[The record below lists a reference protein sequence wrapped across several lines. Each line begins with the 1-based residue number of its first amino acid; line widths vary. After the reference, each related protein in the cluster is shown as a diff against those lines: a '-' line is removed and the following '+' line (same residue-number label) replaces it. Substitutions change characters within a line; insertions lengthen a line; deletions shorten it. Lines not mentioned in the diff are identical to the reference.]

1 MDGREINEINENI
14 LHPCYGL
21 SHEISECN
29 SNVIKAFNNKK
40 FLCKFNTEEIGS
52 YNLNKLIIG
61 FLGNKAF
68 Y

>member
-1 MDGREINEINENI
+1 MDGCEMDEINENI
-14 LHPCYGL
+14 LPPCLGL
-21 SHEISECN
+21 SQEISECN

-40 FLCKFNTEEIGS
+40 FLGKFNTEELCS

-61 FLGNKAF
+61 FSGNKAF